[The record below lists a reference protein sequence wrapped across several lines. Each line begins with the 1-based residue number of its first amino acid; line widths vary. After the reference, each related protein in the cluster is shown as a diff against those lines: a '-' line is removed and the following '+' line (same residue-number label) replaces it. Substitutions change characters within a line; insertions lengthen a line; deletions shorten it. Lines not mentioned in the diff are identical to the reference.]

1 MRCGS
6 SEAKISC
13 GIILFFLDN
22 LTTSRYIII
31 MKTLQVGELKSK
43 FSKVLDYIKN
53 GEEVIISFGKKKEKL
68 AVIVPYSKYK
78 KGINR
83 KLGILK
89 NKASFE
95 IHEGFKI
102 SDEELLNL

>member
-1 MRCGS
+1 
-6 SEAKISC
+6 
-13 GIILFFLDN
+13 
-22 LTTSRYIII
+22 
-31 MKTLQVGELKSK
+31 MKTLQVGELKAK
-43 FSKVLDYIKN
+43 FSKVLEYLKN
-53 GEEVIISFGKKKEKL
+53 GEEITISFGKKKEKI

-89 NKASFE
+89 NKASFK
-95 IHEGFKI
+95 IHKDFKI

>member
-1 MRCGS
+1 
-6 SEAKISC
+6 
-13 GIILFFLDN
+13 
-22 LTTSRYIII
+22 
-31 MKTLQVGELKSK
+31 MKTLQVGELKAK

-53 GEEVIISFGKKKEKL
+53 GEEVTISFGKKKEKL

-95 IHEGFKI
+95 IHDGFEI

>member
-1 MRCGS
+1 
-6 SEAKISC
+6 
-13 GIILFFLDN
+13 
-22 LTTSRYIII
+22 

-43 FSKVLDYIKN
+43 FSEVLEYIKN
-53 GEEVIISFGKKKEKL
+53 GEEVTISFGKKKEKL
-68 AVIVPYSKYK
+68 AVIVPYAKYK
-78 KGINR
+78 KGTHR

-95 IHEGFKI
+95 IHEEFKI

>member
-1 MRCGS
+1 
-6 SEAKISC
+6 
-13 GIILFFLDN
+13 
-22 LTTSRYIII
+22 

-43 FSKVLDYIKN
+43 FSKVLEYIKN
-53 GEEVIISFGKKKEKL
+53 GEEVTISFGKKKEKL

-78 KGINR
+78 KGIHR

-95 IHEGFKI
+95 IHSDFKI
-102 SDEELLNL
+102 SDEELFNL

>member
-1 MRCGS
+1 
-6 SEAKISC
+6 
-13 GIILFFLDN
+13 
-22 LTTSRYIII
+22 

-53 GEEVIISFGKKKEKL
+53 GEEVTISFGKKKEKI

-89 NKASFE
+89 NKASYK
-95 IHEGFKI
+95 IHDGFSL
-102 SDEELLNL
+102 SDEEFLNL